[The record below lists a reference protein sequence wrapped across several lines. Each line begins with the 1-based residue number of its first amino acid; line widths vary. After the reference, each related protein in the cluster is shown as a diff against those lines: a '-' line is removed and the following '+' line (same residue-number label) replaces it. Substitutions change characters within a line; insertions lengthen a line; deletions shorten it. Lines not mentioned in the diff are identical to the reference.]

1 MPAEERFRNN
11 YSDPTQSGRDGFIA
25 APSDTE
31 EQPFISR
38 QLRLITEGDVEFVF
52 AGYNDAGEPAPT
64 IDDKILLSGLP
75 AGTEL
80 NYAVRYICTGTTAQV
95 LVVY

>member
-1 MPAEERFRNN
+1 
-11 YSDPTQSGRDGFIA
+11 
-25 APSDTE
+25 
-31 EQPFISR
+31 
-38 QLRLITEGDVEFVF
+38 VF

-64 IDDKILLSGLP
+64 IADKILLSGLP

-80 NYAVRYICTGTTAQV
+80 NYAVRYICAGTTAQV